1 MAGTGCMLNA
11 YKPSMPGQCLAG
23 RLAVFIGK
31 LVAWVLSI
39 TANGQA
45 NHSDRA
51 LKIGGIKWRYI
62 WDPYLNSITWSK
74 IILGNYV
81 SWGCSQASRHES
93 RGITASRSL
102 CPGWPTSMLAL
113 AMKLYSCQSNI
124 PRCTT
129 LTNSLNI
136 GCTQTKS
143 MTWRPT
149 SVINSTPAP
158 PHPSQFLQSWTWSP
172 KQLLQKLKTD
182 CTTQVHWQTFKQQS
196 NLEEISS
203 QQDILLPISS
213 AELDSNH
220 PLTLPIGLETSQNL
234 PQSLPRFTASCSQ
247 LFVSFKLREF

>member
-1 MAGTGCMLNA
+1 MAGIGCMLNA

-113 AMKLYSCQSNI
+113 AMKLYSFMNLISQTAPAETEDGLHYTS
-124 PRCTT
+124 T
-129 LTNSLNI
+129 LTDI
-136 GCTQTKS
+136 QATIKS
-143 MTWRPT
+143 
-149 SVINSTPAP
+149 
-158 PHPSQFLQSWTWSP
+158 
-172 KQLLQKLKTD
+172 
-182 CTTQVHWQTFKQQS
+182 
-196 NLEEISS
+196 
-203 QQDILLPISS
+203 
-213 AELDSNH
+213 
-220 PLTLPIGLETSQNL
+220 
-234 PQSLPRFTASCSQ
+234 
-247 LFVSFKLREF
+247 

>member
-124 PRCTT
+124 LCWTT
-129 LTNSLNI
+129 LTNSVNI
-136 GCTQTKS
+136 GSNQINDMNAYLCHTLNSSPSSPITIPTVMNLISQTAPAETEDGLHYTSTLTDIQATIKS
-143 MTWRPT
+143 
-149 SVINSTPAP
+149 
-158 PHPSQFLQSWTWSP
+158 
-172 KQLLQKLKTD
+172 
-182 CTTQVHWQTFKQQS
+182 
-196 NLEEISS
+196 
-203 QQDILLPISS
+203 
-213 AELDSNH
+213 
-220 PLTLPIGLETSQNL
+220 
-234 PQSLPRFTASCSQ
+234 
-247 LFVSFKLREF
+247 